1 MAGNAPFG
9 TDSTPEVVVK
19 IIGSKL
25 VTFFV
30 EKPRRNKAVR
40 IETQSL
46 ISPPALSPLLHSTK
60 AVTDQVP
67 PDKLSTPKGNTEM
80 REPGQSAEQTPAK
93 QPSEHLD
100 VYCVTAPTGDQTLSY
115 IHCQKKPL
123 QRTIFTTNHTEPP
136 HAELLDPAPSFSS
149 ALLTVVS
156 REMHCC
162 STRALESMGE
172 ELQRLDPTHSGVIHQ
187 SQLGL
192 AFLRHEVPL
201 KLTTLRL
208 LFQTFA
214 GSTCPDQVN
223 YKELVGFLL
232 RAMQKGGP
240 DAHDEKRSNSLKQSQ
255 QVKEALTSGTN
266 MAGKRGMNSEKL
278 HQSFQQSD
286 DKTTG
291 QLLSLTTEDDGSLGF
306 GAQVQRFS
314 KSTGTDRKTV
324 YTQESETWL
333 ERFSQLE
340 RAMRMC
346 DDRNTGMLEK
356 GEAKHLIHNYN
367 LIFNLNLSPLRIE
380 QALHIFETHGEVTL
394 DSVLQYLKKL

>member
-93 QPSEHLD
+93 
-100 VYCVTAPTGDQTLSY
+100 
-115 IHCQKKPL
+115 
-123 QRTIFTTNHTEPP
+123 
-136 HAELLDPAPSFSS
+136 
-149 ALLTVVS
+149 
-156 REMHCC
+156 
-162 STRALESMGE
+162 
-172 ELQRLDPTHSGVIHQ
+172 
-187 SQLGL
+187 
-192 AFLRHEVPL
+192 
-201 KLTTLRL
+201 
-208 LFQTFA
+208 
-214 GSTCPDQVN
+214 QVN

>member
-1 MAGNAPFG
+1 
-9 TDSTPEVVVK
+9 
-19 IIGSKL
+19 
-25 VTFFV
+25 
-30 EKPRRNKAVR
+30 
-40 IETQSL
+40 
-46 ISPPALSPLLHSTK
+46 
-60 AVTDQVP
+60 
-67 PDKLSTPKGNTEM
+67 
-80 REPGQSAEQTPAK
+80 
-93 QPSEHLD
+93 
-100 VYCVTAPTGDQTLSY
+100 
-115 IHCQKKPL
+115 
-123 QRTIFTTNHTEPP
+123 
-136 HAELLDPAPSFSS
+136 
-149 ALLTVVS
+149 
-156 REMHCC
+156 MHCC

-255 QVKEALTSGTN
+255 QVKEALTSGMN
-266 MAGKRGMNSEKL
+266 MAGVLGYCAVRGIESGYL
-278 HQSFQQSD
+278 FFQ
-286 DKTTG
+286 
-291 QLLSLTTEDDGSLGF
+291 TEDDGSLGF

-324 YTQESETWL
+324 YNQESETWL

-346 DDRNTGMLEK
+346 DDRNTGTLEK
-356 GEAKHLIHNYN
+356 REAKRLIHNYN

-380 QALHIFETHGEVTL
+380 QALHIFETHGEINL
-394 DSVLQYLKKL
+394 DSVLQYLKEL

>member
-93 QPSEHLD
+93 Q
-100 VYCVTAPTGDQTLSY
+100 
-115 IHCQKKPL
+115 
-123 QRTIFTTNHTEPP
+123 NHTEPP

-266 MAGKRGMNSEKL
+266 MAGVLGYCAVRGIESGYL
-278 HQSFQQSD
+278 FFQ
-286 DKTTG
+286 
-291 QLLSLTTEDDGSLGF
+291 TEDDGSLGF

-346 DDRNTGMLEK
+346 DDRNTGTTPYPIVLTV
-356 GEAKHLIHNYN
+356 LCN
-367 LIFNLNLSPLRIE
+367 LLSVPVDINDRP
-380 QALHIFETHGEVTL
+380 
-394 DSVLQYLKKL
+394 

>member
-123 QRTIFTTNHTEPP
+123 QRTIFTT
-136 HAELLDPAPSFSS
+136 
-149 ALLTVVS
+149 
-156 REMHCC
+156 
-162 STRALESMGE
+162 
-172 ELQRLDPTHSGVIHQ
+172 
-187 SQLGL
+187 
-192 AFLRHEVPL
+192 
-201 KLTTLRL
+201 
-208 LFQTFA
+208 
-214 GSTCPDQVN
+214 VN